1 MFIIN
6 PKLLLLLRPQ
16 NLPLKILM
24 AHLVCSLVLD
34 EVLYFPRLLKSSFD
48 KLGNLAAGSVF
59 SGSRISDNNSFTIIS
74 HLLCPG
80 HLDNLTTSAD
90 PHFFFMKKNIEK
102 EKSTQFTSI
111 YLYQRPRI

>member
-1 MFIIN
+1 MSIIN

-16 NLPLKILM
+16 MKILM

-34 EVLYFPRLLKSSFD
+34 DVLYFPRLLKSTFD

-90 PHFFFMKKNIEK
+90 PHFFFHVEKYRKRKLNQEYHFKKNTK
-102 EKSTQFTSI
+102 
-111 YLYQRPRI
+111 